1 MITYPTTVS
10 GLTRGEAELYRRLLR
25 RLLKK
30 RSRNRVRQTYY
41 NGRNQ
46 LKDIGYS
53 LPPIAKDIEIVVGW
67 PEKAVQALANRVVLD
82 GITTDDGSDLSRT
95 VRDLMDANDLIA
107 TADSAHTDAFVHSCS
122 FITALAGRADLGEPE
137 AVIQEFTADTATGEW
152 DKRRHGLRSALM
164 FDTDDEY
171 EHATGAYLM
180 DLDHTVNIVND
191 DGRWKVYQRTD
202 NPDARLP
209 VELLAYRPDSK
220 RPFGRSRISRTVM
233 SLTDS
238 AVRTFMRSEMQAE
251 LYSVP
256 PRYFL
261 GVTEE
266 MFTDDDGNPIPQWRI
281 LLDHVLALPADPKT
295 GTVPQV
301 GQFAQYSFEP
311 HQAQLRQ
318 TAPMFAS
325 ATSLPPDAM
334 GVLTDNP
341 SSADAIDKAQK
352 ELCLEAE
359 KCQRWFAP
367 AWERIIGRAQYL
379 AGPDGS
385 VQAVSCQWRNPSTP
399 SRAAAAD
406 AAVKLVQAGILPAD
420 SDVTWD
426 MLDLSDRQRQTL
438 RMEQRRKRS
447 EQRIDQLRAM
457 RMSSKEATD
466 GSEQSGSASGEQVAA
481 AGGTGTTAPQ
491 LRG

>member
-1 MITYPTTVS
+1 MITFPTTIS
-10 GLTRGEAELYRRLLR
+10 GLTRGEGELYRRLLR
-25 RLLKK
+25 RLLAK
-30 RSRNRVRQTYY
+30 RVRNRLRTVYY
-41 NGRNQ
+41 NGWNP

-53 LPPIAKDIEIVVGW
+53 LPPVAKDIEIVVGW
-67 PEKAVQALANRVVLD
+67 PEKAVQGLSNRVVLD
-82 GITTDDGSDLSRT
+82 GVTTPDGSGLSDV
-95 VRDLMDANDLIA
+95 VRDLMDANDLVQ

-122 FITALAGRADLGEPE
+122 FIAALRGDPGRGEPE

-152 DKRRHGLRSALM
+152 DRRIHGLSSALL
-164 FDTDDEY
+164 FETDDEY
-171 EHATGAYLM
+171 RHATGAYLM
-180 DLDHTVNIVND
+180 DMGHTVNIVRGDAGWQVYERTPND
-191 DGRWKVYQRTD
+191 DT
-202 NPDARLP
+202 RLP

-295 GTVPQV
+295 GNKPEV

-318 TAPMFAS
+318 TATMFAS

-341 SSADAIDKAQK
+341 SSAEAIDKAQK

-367 AWERIIGRAQYL
+367 AWERIIRRAQYL
-379 AGPDGS
+379 AGGDGS
-385 VQAVSCQWRNPSTP
+385 VQVVSCQWRNPSTP

-420 SDVTWD
+420 SEVTWD

-438 RMEQRRKRS
+438 RAEQQKRRAQ
-447 EQRIDQLRAM
+447 ENIDRLRL
-457 RMSSKEATD
+457 STATVTEVNDATGSQAD
-466 GSEQSGSASGEQVAA
+466 GQPGTATPARPGAS
-481 AGGTGTTAPQ
+481 
-491 LRG
+491 